1 MNNHRHHEN
10 NFSIKLF
17 TKSSK
22 REKNVRHVLHCVQ
35 DKTRAVVDQPSN
47 IWIFVQVFEYQVE
60 LIEVPGQTED
70 DGIKPTLVR
79 NVRPQPI
86 VDSEKLEVVAPD
98 QMVTEEEHR
107 SSDPGER
114 HQEPDNRVRVAD
126 GTEGGIQ
133 SVDTSTKTEELSRG
147 ADVGQNTGELL
158 SLAAR
163 GENEPAGILESSEDF
178 VMPGTAGVQ
187 FYQSLQHSV
196 KKCFR
201 PDNSIIILSAINK
214 HRDINREKY
223 PGGGRWFC

>member
-1 MNNHRHHEN
+1 M
-10 NFSIKLF
+10 
-17 TKSSK
+17 
-22 REKNVRHVLHCVQ
+22 Q
-35 DKTRAVVDQPSN
+35 
-47 IWIFVQVFEYQVE
+47 

-70 DGIKPTLVR
+70 DGVEPTLVR
-79 NVRPQPI
+79 NVCPLPI
-86 VDSEKLEVVAPD
+86 VDGEELEVVAPD
-98 QMVTEEEHR
+98 QVVAEEEHR

-178 VMPGTAGVQ
+178 VMTGPAGVQ
-187 FYQSLQHSV
+187 FDQSLQHSV
-196 KKCFR
+196 KRCFR
-201 PDNSIIILSAINK
+201 PDNIIILSAINK
-214 HRDINREKY
+214 HRDIINSEKY
-223 PGGGRWFC
+223 GGGWYC